1 MTWVAVLTLYAYG
14 VYSDP
19 ESRYAAYTCQAMPQN
34 PTDHVQAAGR
44 PALTRAVVV
53 ARALE
58 IGTAEGLEAVSLRR
72 LAHELGVTPMAL
84 YRHVRDKQDLIN
96 AMTEVVLE
104 EIDPTAGVRPDLP
117 WTEGLRLVIDNY
129 KELLDARPLALPLSI
144 AYSGDGPPSFW
155 RVLEQLL
162 AILLD
167 AGFARREAIVLIRM
181 ISNLLAGYLLLLRE
195 GTSPDAMPIDSHQG
209 DLLRRR
215 FVLVQL
221 GLPRDEFPN
230 LVASAEDTAEIWLT
244 DPNRWW
250 RNTVDLITFGLERML
265 ERGLEGSRP
274 EGDTLGGT
282 P

>member
-1 MTWVAVLTLYAYG
+1 MRQT
-14 VYSDP
+14 
-19 ESRYAAYTCQAMPQN
+19 
-34 PTDHVQAAGR
+34 PTEHVQAPGR
-44 PALTRAVVV
+44 LALTREAVV

-72 LAHELGVTPMAL
+72 LAQELGVTPMAL

-104 EIDPTAGVRPDLP
+104 EIDPTVGIGPDLP
-117 WTEGLRLVIDNY
+117 WTEGLRLVIDKY
-129 KELLDARPLALPLSI
+129 KEQLDARPLALPLSI

-181 ISNLLAGYLLLLRE
+181 VSNLLAGYLLLLQQ
-195 GTSPDAMPIDSHQG
+195 GTPSDAILLDAHQM

-215 FVLVQL
+215 FVLNQL
-221 GLPRDEFPN
+221 SLPRDEFPN
-230 LVASAEDTAEIWLT
+230 LVESADDTAEVWLT
-244 DPNRWW
+244 DPNHWW

-265 ERGLEGSRP
+265 ERSLEGSRP
-274 EGDTLGGT
+274 
-282 P
+282 